1 MTRSKNDIKKY
12 QSEYRKAHKKQRQ
25 EYDQSRYSNNKKYFE
40 NKNANYYLEN
50 KEHIISE
57 SVQYYLDNKNSVKE
71 VHRAYI
77 NYKRKNDISFNL
89 RSQVSKSIARILK
102 VQNSSKM
109 GNSVLEFL
117 PYSIQELKIHIE
129 KQFESWMTWDNWG
142 KYNSKSWND
151 NDQSTWTWNIDHIVP
166 QSKLLYASMLNDNFR
181 KCWSLKNLRPLSSK
195 QNLLDGNRR

>member
-1 MTRSKNDIKKY
+1 MTRSKDDIKKY
-12 QSEYRKAHKKQRQ
+12 QLEYRKAHKKQRQ

-50 KEHIISE
+50 KEDIISK
-57 SVQYYLDNKNSVKE
+57 SAQYYLDNKNSVKE
-71 VHRAYI
+71 AHRVYI

-89 RSQVSKSIARILK
+89 RSQVSKNIARILK
-102 VQNSSKM
+102 AQNSSKM

-117 PYSIQELKIHIE
+117 PYSMRELKEHLE
-129 KQFESWMTWDNWG
+129 KQFEPWMNWLNWG
-142 KYNSKSWND
+142 PYNSDWDD
-151 NDQSTWTWNIDHIVP
+151 NDSSTWTWQIDHIVP
-166 QSKLLYASMLNDNFR
+166 QSKLLYTSMLDDNFQ